1 MNISNIKDN
10 INMRKLFME
19 NVITTKNEIHTKII
33 NTDTISIDIENI
45 EEKAKN
51 IEQTKNIERAKEL
64 FDYCRYNDAEQIFLK
79 MKGSE
84 AAAWRMLCYIM
95 TGDIGRKGGKIA
107 TLLQES
113 IKNQNAD
120 ICETVTLL
128 KILVDKHGGS
138 IDRKTKHKAMSS
150 LYDTFNY
157 TIREKMAT
165 AINDANKKA
174 LEIIKEKGYVP
185 SVFDDKAIP
194 MKVLNNRM
202 MKYKCRIR
210 HYKIDDII
218 DALKI
223 INSDNFV
230 QDVTNEYLT
239 MAHCNIISTDK
250 FKDRL
255 DTRDQDTLMYVRSL
269 YISNIA
275 HERELRFTRG
285 IDRLQLI
292 DTLNRLNQ
300 HGWLRITMMSIEN
313 TKYFNMANDEE
324 KTICDIE
331 MERIPTAS
339 VATLLEYDSMTEKR
353 GYLIRGNVV
362 NQISKEDVAIVDVTD
377 PYTHEY
383 IHPVRGTVY
392 CDN

>member
-1 MNISNIKDN
+1 
-10 INMRKLFME
+10 MRRLFME

-45 EEKAKN
+45 EEKAKK
-51 IEQTKNIERAKEL
+51 IEQAREL
-64 FDYCRYNDAEQIFLK
+64 FDYCRYNDAEQIFSK

-84 AAAWRMLCYIM
+84 AAAWRMLCYVM

-120 ICETVTLL
+120 VCETVELL

-138 IDRKTKHKAMSS
+138 IDRKTRNKAISS
-150 LYDTFNY
+150 LYDAFNY
-157 TIREKMAT
+157 TIRDRMAT
-165 AINDANKKA
+165 TINEVNKKA
-174 LEIIKEKGYVP
+174 FEIIKEKGYVP
-185 SVFDDKAIP
+185 SVYDDKAVP
-194 MKVLNNRM
+194 MKVLNNKM
-202 MKYKCRIR
+202 MKYKCRMR

-218 DALKI
+218 DALKV

-239 MAHCNIISTDK
+239 MAHCNIIGTDK

-255 DTRDQDTLMYVRSL
+255 DTRDQDVLRYIKSL

-275 HERELRFTRG
+275 HERELRFTRS
-285 IDRLQLI
+285 ISRLQLI
-292 DTLNRLNQ
+292 DILNRLNQ
-300 HGWLRITMMSIEN
+300 QGWLRIIMMSTEN
-313 TKYFNMANDEE
+313 TKYFNMANDKE
-324 KTICDIE
+324 KVMCDIE
-331 MERIPTAS
+331 IERIPTAS
-339 VATLLEYDSMTEKR
+339 ITTLLEYDDITEKR
-353 GYLIRGNVV
+353 GYLIRGNTV
-362 NQISKEDVAIVDVTD
+362 NQISKEDIAIDDVTD
-377 PYTHEY
+377 PYTYEY
-383 IHPVRGTVY
+383 ICPIQGTIY